1 MGDRLGEQRQTGAD
15 GKVHGGP
22 TRPRR
27 ARRWAL
33 FVVVLSVAALAWSC
47 VFHGKLTRKP
57 VTFLTTGDAVIALR
71 IGCGWTT
78 VAQDEPYYDGWIVLL
93 DAQGRGQVASVDEV
107 VDGDVLWSDRGVFFG
122 SSSHDYVTTDSGTQQ
137 VARRYVRD
145 EDVQRYELSGGT
157 LAVVKEEGA
166 GYRVDSV
173 RSDGTTLS
181 VDNAG
186 VRGDVGQC
194 GSRILAIT
202 DTVRSESIRSAAFE
216 AYAAQSDGSVPEALM
231 VVVQLTDHDGD
242 TPPVLAVAPMIDGLS
257 SRQRMF
263 DCEGDVIT
271 MPSVQT
277 GDSRATRVMADGREE
292 GTMVLERWDLSTGQR
307 TIIPVIDEQENPIEV
322 NRDRSI
328 FHYKG
333 VQVGDEYRFISEGG
347 DAFAVDLTSGRGRYL
362 FTYQGTR
369 INQRMVFQV
378 SETGVYALEGRR
390 EDHNVTLSYRPWDG
404 GAYRDVIT
412 MDRLADYVW
421 LEGDFMSAGHWR
433 RIQSFSLRP
442 GWDGGAQ

>member
-15 GKVHGGP
+15 GKAHGGP

-71 IGCGWTT
+71 IGRGWTT

-173 RSDGTTLS
+173 RSDGTTSS

-186 VRGDVGQC
+186 MRGDVGQC

-216 AYAAQSDGSVPEALM
+216 AYAAQSGGSVPEALT

-242 TPPVLAVAPMIDGLS
+242 TPPVLTVAPMIDGLS

-404 GAYRDVIT
+404 EAYRDVIT

>member
-15 GKVHGGP
+15 GKAHGGP

-71 IGCGWTT
+71 IGRGWTT

-173 RSDGTTLS
+173 RSDGTTSS

-186 VRGDVGQC
+186 MRGDVGQC

-216 AYAAQSDGSVPEALM
+216 AYAAQSGGSVPEALT

-242 TPPVLAVAPMIDGLS
+242 TPPVLTVAPMIDGLS

-307 TIIPVIDEQENPIEV
+307 TIVPVIDEQENPIEV
-322 NRDRSI
+322 NRERSI

-347 DAFAVDLTSGRGRYL
+347 DAFSVDLTSGRGRYL

-404 GAYRDVIT
+404 EAYRDVIT

>member
-71 IGCGWTT
+71 IGRGWTT

-173 RSDGTTLS
+173 RSDGTTSS

-186 VRGDVGQC
+186 MRGDVGQC

-216 AYAAQSDGSVPEALM
+216 AYAAQSGGSVPEALT

-307 TIIPVIDEQENPIEV
+307 TIVPVIDEQENPIEV

-404 GAYRDVIT
+404 EAYRDVIT